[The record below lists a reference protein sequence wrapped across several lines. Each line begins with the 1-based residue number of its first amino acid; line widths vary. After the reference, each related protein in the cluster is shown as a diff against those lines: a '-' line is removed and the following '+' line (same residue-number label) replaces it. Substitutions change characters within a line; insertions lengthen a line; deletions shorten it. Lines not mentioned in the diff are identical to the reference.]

1 MEVLSYFLIAVLFL
15 VAFSAALAVV
25 ICFSWLLTNPVAG
38 AALVLVIFLLEVV
51 FVSLPAIN
59 VGFNIFPGDIASL
72 ALGIVAVIRI
82 GKVGRLTTISSA
94 WLVLGLVLFIS
105 FTRGMSRYG
114 VSAGSD
120 FRTYFFY
127 FWTGVAYFLTFDL
140 TESQLYTIAKLWIAV
155 CLCTMALV
163 YFRWGA
169 DAAGLKIGP
178 SWSQVG
184 AGVPF
189 RVVGAGAAMVL
200 AVGLLIL
207 VHQQLCGQLPRHL
220 AILPLFLL
228 FTLLLLQHRTVWV
241 AALTGLITLF
251 MTEKGH
257 RTKGV
262 VKVTVAGLVVVT
274 VIVIAALYGSLDMI
288 GNTVDQSFH
297 EAFSD
302 RSTFTGR
309 IEGWQELVGEWS
321 RGDLAGYLI
330 GSPFGSGYARVQQG
344 GVVTWTPHNYYLQ
357 TLLRTGV
364 IGVFALIA
372 VYGVGMYRL
381 LWTESEPISH
391 GPLFFALLA
400 MELAYFIPYPA
411 LFEQSIFSG
420 VAFCVVARA
429 HQRRVRGIGRDVT
442 LGRNALVGKRVA

>member
-1 MEVLSYFLIAVLFL
+1 
-15 VAFSAALAVV
+15 
-25 ICFSWLLTNPVAG
+25 
-38 AALVLVIFLLEVV
+38 
-51 FVSLPAIN
+51 
-59 VGFNIFPGDIASL
+59 
-72 ALGIVAVIRI
+72 
-82 GKVGRLTTISSA
+82 
-94 WLVLGLVLFIS
+94 
-105 FTRGMSRYG
+105 
-114 VSAGSD
+114 
-120 FRTYFFY
+120 
-127 FWTGVAYFLTFDL
+127 
-140 TESQLYTIAKLWIAV
+140 
-155 CLCTMALV
+155 
-163 YFRWGA
+163 
-169 DAAGLKIGP
+169 
-178 SWSQVG
+178 
-184 AGVPF
+184 
-189 RVVGAGAAMVL
+189 
-200 AVGLLIL
+200 
-207 VHQQLCGQLPRHL
+207 
-220 AILPLFLL
+220 
-228 FTLLLLQHRTVWV
+228 
-241 AALTGLITLF
+241 